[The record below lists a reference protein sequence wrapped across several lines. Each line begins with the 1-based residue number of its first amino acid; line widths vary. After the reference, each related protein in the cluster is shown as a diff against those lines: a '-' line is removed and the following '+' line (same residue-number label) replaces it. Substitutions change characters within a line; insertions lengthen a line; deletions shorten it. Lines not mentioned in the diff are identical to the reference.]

1 MNVKTIIF
9 AARIISMLLTPF
21 YLSVVGVLAIFSF
34 SYLSMFPWQAKL
46 SLVLLTY
53 AFTVL
58 IPSILIH
65 LYRQYHGWT
74 LFQLGHREKRMIPYV
89 ISILCYS
96 LCLYIMDWLHLPHL
110 LTAIL
115 TAALVIQILCAI
127 INVWWKI
134 STHTAAIGGVTGSL
148 IGFSFLFSFNPM
160 WWLCLVILLS
170 GLVGSSRIIL
180 RQHSLSQVSMGYFLG
195 IASSYL
201 TIIYF

>member
-1 MNVKTIIF
+1 MNVKTIILI
-9 AARIISMLLTPF
+9 ARIISMILTPF

-65 LYRQYHGWT
+65 FYRHYHGWT
-74 LFQLGHREKRMIPYV
+74 LFQLGHRERRMVPYV
-89 ISILCYS
+89 ISILCYFA
-96 LCLYIMDWLHLPHL
+96 CLYIMDWLYLPHL
-110 LTAIL
+110 LISIL
-115 TAALVIQILCAI
+115 EAALVVQILCAV
-127 INVWWKI
+127 INMGWKI
-134 STHTAAIGGVTGSL
+134 STHTAAIGGVTGAL
-148 IGFSFLFSFNPM
+148 IGYSFLFRFYPM
-160 WWLCLVILLS
+160 WWLCLVIILS

-180 RQHSLSQVSMGYFLG
+180 RQHSLAQVSMGYFVG
-195 IASSYL
+195 MVSAYL

>member
-1 MNVKTIIF
+1 
-9 AARIISMLLTPF
+9 MLLTPF

-65 LYRQYHGWT
+65 LYRQYHGLT

>member
-1 MNVKTIIF
+1 MNVKTIIL

-96 LCLYIMDWLHLPHL
+96 LCLYIMGWLHLPHL

>member
-1 MNVKTIIF
+1 MNVKTIIL

-65 LYRQYHGWT
+65 LYRQYHSWT

>member
-1 MNVKTIIF
+1 MNVKTIIL

-96 LCLYIMDWLHLPHL
+96 LCLYIMDWLHASSSPYRYPYGSFSD
-110 LTAIL
+110 TD
-115 TAALVIQILCAI
+115 TLC
-127 INVWWKI
+127 
-134 STHTAAIGGVTGSL
+134 HYQ
-148 IGFSFLFSFNPM
+148 
-160 WWLCLVILLS
+160 CLVENI
-170 GLVGSSRIIL
+170 
-180 RQHSLSQVSMGYFLG
+180 HPY
-195 IASSYL
+195 SSYWWSNRVFNRFFFPFQL
-201 TIIYF
+201 QSYVVVVPCNFALGLGRIEPNYPPTTLSFASVYGVFPRYS